1 MLNLNIDANVGTL
14 CVAMVDCD
22 RLQKRKG
29 KIRIRLGML
38 MLGFSKPYQIGL
50 VRGKQFDVWEQ
61 FENNSVVGVL

>member
-29 KIRIRLGML
+29 KI
-38 MLGFSKPYQIGL
+38 
-50 VRGKQFDVWEQ
+50 
-61 FENNSVVGVL
+61 